1 MTLLLVAATMG
12 QFATVR
18 AAEPATKADTAEQ
31 IVAKVCSACH
41 TSDGNSV
48 TPANPVLAGQHA
60 EYTAKQL
67 ANFKSGERKNP
78 VMLGM
83 ASTLAPE
90 DMKKLGE
97 YFQQQKTKPRSAKD
111 PELVKVGQQI
121 YRGGIMAKGIAACTS
136 CHGANGGGI
145 PAQYPRIAG
154 QHADAIG
161 EIGAYRVIQQ
171 LVQADDAHQSET
183 QREADRHQKINAGHA
198 EAEDN
203 ARNQQLGVD
212 HRRSPPAASA

>member
-1 MTLLLVAATMG
+1 MRFTTLLLVAATMG

-41 TSDGNSV
+41 ASDGNSA

-154 QHADAIG
+154 QHAEYTSAQLMSFRIG
-161 EIGAYRVIQQ
+161 ERANDPNKMMRTIAAKLSDVEIKAVAEYI
-171 LVQADDAHQSET
+171 
-183 QREADRHQKINAGHA
+183 AGL
-198 EAEDN
+198 
-203 ARNQQLGVD
+203 R
-212 HRRSPPAASA
+212 

>member
-1 MTLLLVAATMG
+1 MRFMTLLMVATTTG
-12 QFATVR
+12 HFAIAQ
-18 AAEPATKADTAEQ
+18 AAEPAGKADSADQ

-48 TPANPVLAGQHA
+48 TPANPILAGQHA

-83 ASTLAPE
+83 ASTLSPD

-97 YFQQQKTKPRSAKD
+97 YFQQQKAKPRAAKD

-121 YRGGIMAKGIAACTS
+121 YRGGVMAKGIAACTS
-136 CHGANGGGI
+136 CHGPNGAGI
-145 PAQYPRIAG
+145 PAQSPRIAG
-154 QHADAIG
+154 QHAEYTTAQLMAFRSG
-161 EIGAYRVIQQ
+161 ERANDPNKMMRGVAAKLSDVEIKAVAEYI
-171 LVQADDAHQSET
+171 
-183 QREADRHQKINAGHA
+183 AGL
-198 EAEDN
+198 
-203 ARNQQLGVD
+203 R
-212 HRRSPPAASA
+212 

>member
-1 MTLLLVAATMG
+1 MRFTTLLLVAATMG

-41 TSDGNSV
+41 ASDGNSA

-121 YRGGIMAKGIAACTS
+121 YRGGIMSKGVAACAS
-136 CHGANGGGI
+136 CHGPSGAGI
-145 PAQYPRIAG
+145 PAQFPRVAG
-154 QHADAIG
+154 QYAEYTVAQLQGFRAGERANDPNRMMRAVAARLSDA
-161 EIGAYRVIQQ
+161 EIKAV
-171 LVQADDAHQSET
+171 SEYM
-183 QREADRHQKINAGHA
+183 AGL
-198 EAEDN
+198 
-203 ARNQQLGVD
+203 R
-212 HRRSPPAASA
+212 